1 MNRHVLIFSEL
12 VSEGL
17 LRLRDDS
24 LPGEDGTVFDE
35 IARYIFNE
43 IISWLFFP
51 LPAINFSTIMKNEC
65 FIYGMHGI
73 ST

>member
-43 IISWLFFP
+43 IIS
-51 LPAINFSTIMKNEC
+51 
-65 FIYGMHGI
+65 
-73 ST
+73 